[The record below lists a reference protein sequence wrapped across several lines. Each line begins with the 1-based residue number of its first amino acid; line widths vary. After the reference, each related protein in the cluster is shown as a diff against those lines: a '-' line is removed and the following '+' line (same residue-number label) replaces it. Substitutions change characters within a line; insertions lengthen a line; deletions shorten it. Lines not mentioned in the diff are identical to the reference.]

1 MSQSFR
7 ILVVD
12 DEPRGVELLSRCLR
26 RLGEVET
33 ATTGEEAWSLAEGAH
48 FDLVVS
54 DQRMPGCSGVELL
67 PRVAEHRPHT
77 GRILITGYT
86 DLESTID
93 AINRGRI
100 HAYLTK
106 PCAPD
111 DLQLTARSV
120 LERVRLARD
129 NERLVGD
136 LSEKNRELEE
146 ALSSLAEA
154 QSRVVDSERL
164 AAIGRL
170 VAMVVH
176 DLRTPLSLVRSA
188 ASELLRE
195 GGAEP
200 ATREELS
207 REVIGEVERLQRM
220 CEELLEATRAGEGR
234 ARPREEDLDEVVETA
249 LARVVEDASRCGVEV
264 VTDLASGVRMPID
277 EDRLRRALQN
287 LFVNALEAMPEGG
300 VLRVA
305 SSTDPDAVS
314 LCITDTGVGIPD
326 EIVGSVFEP
335 FVTAGKARGTGL
347 GLAIVKKVVEDHG
360 GSIAVDKPEGGGTS
374 FRLSF
379 PVREPASDER

>member
-1 MSQSFR
+1 MSQPFR

-26 RLGEVET
+26 GLGETET
-33 ATTGEEAWSLAEGAH
+33 ATTGEEAWSLAETGD

-67 PRVAEHRPHT
+67 TRVAEHRPYT

-111 DLQLTARSV
+111 ELQLAARSV

-129 NERLVGD
+129 NERLVAD

-154 QSRVVDSERL
+154 QSRVVGSERL

-176 DLRTPLSLVRSA
+176 DLRTPLALVRSA
-188 ASELLRE
+188 ATELLRE
-195 GGAEP
+195 SGAEP
-200 ATREELS
+200 DTREELS

-234 ARPREEDLDEVVETA
+234 ARPREEHVDEVVETA
-249 LARVVEDASRCGVEV
+249 LARIVEDASLCGVEV
-264 VTDLASGVRMPID
+264 VTDLSSGVRMPID

-305 SSTDPDAVS
+305 SVTEPDAVS
-314 LCITDTGVGIPD
+314 LWITDTGVGIPD
-326 EIVGSVFEP
+326 EIIDSLFEP

-360 GSIAVDKPEGGGTS
+360 GTIAVDKPEGGGTC
-374 FRLSF
+374 FRLRF
-379 PVREPASDER
+379 PLPESHRDEP